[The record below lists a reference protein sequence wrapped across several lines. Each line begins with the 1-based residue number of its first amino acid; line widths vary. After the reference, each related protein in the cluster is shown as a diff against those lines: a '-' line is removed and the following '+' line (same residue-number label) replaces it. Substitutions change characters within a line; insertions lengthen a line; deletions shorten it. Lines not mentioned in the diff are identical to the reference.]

1 MIEPPVDRTFVRRWR
16 QRTAPP
22 AQGGGAMAGPN
33 GDELGARLG
42 RLEDLEAIRQLF
54 VDYGHHLDRGDLDAY
69 AELFAE
75 DGELLLGPMGRA
87 RGREEIRELMA
98 RATAASAGRSW
109 HLITNPIIELDGDR
123 ATTEVMWSVVV
134 RGEDERAVLSMLGRH
149 RDVLV
154 RRHGRWQFQRREGHI
169 DVPSRYPGG
178 VSQARAGD

>member
-1 MIEPPVDRTFVRRWR
+1 MV
-16 QRTAPP
+16 A
-22 AQGGGAMAGPN
+22 A
-33 GDELGARLG
+33 DEELLARLR

-87 RGREEIRELMA
+87 RGRAEIRELMG

-123 ATTEVMWSVVV
+123 ARSEVMWSVVV
-134 RGEDERAVLSMLGRH
+134 RGEDEKAVLSMLGRH

-154 RRHGRWQFQRREGHI
+154 RRDGRWQFQRREGHI

-178 VSQARAGD
+178 AARAGAGD